1 MPTCDPDE
9 MTTGEKIAW
18 LWAKR
23 DEDAGAIANV
33 EQELARVKHELAI
46 VTQERDSLLI
56 QRGEL
61 AMAVSQANQRAV
73 DSVREYIDATRG

>member
-1 MPTCDPDE
+1 MPTQPDTE
-9 MTTGEKIAW
+9 MTDAEKIAW
-18 LWAKR
+18 LWTKR
-23 DEDAGAIANV
+23 DEDAGAMANV

-61 AMAVSQANQRAV
+61 AMAVSEANQRAV
-73 DSVREYIDATRG
+73 DSVREYISATDR